1 MTSTTHVTLN
11 LQAPNTA
18 VTVNAKQNDRLSRY
32 ISATLYDGSVAF
44 VPPVGASAAIRYKK
58 PDGTGGFYDVDEDDN
73 PAIVITG
80 STALLTLAEQCT
92 TVPGEVYMELNF
104 YTAAGDKLTSFTW
117 LLKVEQSVLT
127 DATIVSSNYYNVLT
141 AAIATTLGY
150 RNDAAASA
158 TAAAASATSAEYWAG
173 VAQNLTAG
181 IKGYFATPAALTA
194 AYPTGQNGW
203 WAIVGTT
210 DTIWVWDGD
219 TSAWVDTGDVSYFYT
234 KTESDA
240 RFATAAQGALADT
253 AIQPDDLIAAN
264 VSVADAGGYF
274 TSAQVEG
281 ALQEVASV
289 ANAANKYTLGEEIVI
304 GTYNGKP
311 LYRKVVDFGALPAS
325 GEKTVAHG
333 IANIDKFL
341 PARGI
346 AYRSTT
352 DTTINLPYVTPS
364 GLALCI
370 AIQYPDKNNILIDVG
385 ADRSLFTGIVFME
398 YTKTTD

>member
-1 MTSTTHVTLN
+1 MTSTTYITLN
-11 LQAPNTA
+11 LQSPNTA

-32 ISATLYDGSVAF
+32 ISAALYDGSVAF

-58 PDGTGGFYDVDEDDN
+58 PDGTGGFYDADEDAN

-92 TVPGEVYMELNF
+92 TVPGDVYMELNF

-127 DATIVSSNYYNVLT
+127 DATIVSSDYYNVLT
-141 AAIATTLGY
+141 AAIATALEY
-150 RNDAAASA
+150 RDAAAASA

-194 AYPTGQNGW
+194 AYPTGENGW

-210 DTIWVWDGD
+210 DTVWVWDSD
-219 TSAWVDTGDVSYFYT
+219 TTAWTDTGDTSYFYT

-253 AIQPDDLIAAN
+253 AVQPAGLSNYYTKTQADTQFATAAQGAKADTALQSVTGATENNIAVFNADGKLVDGGKSITQLTLTTSTYAVAFGTIPANGSALANVTLSIPSGYTIISIAA
-264 VSVADAGGYF
+264 VTG
-274 TSAQVEG
+274 TSMDNINYIAQ
-281 ALQEVASV
+281 
-289 ANAANKYTLGEEIVI
+289 Y
-304 GTYNGKP
+304 YNGK
-311 LYRKVVDFGALPAS
+311 LYARAESKWSANLTGQSCTFRVTFLKV
-325 GEKTVAHG
+325 
-333 IANIDKFL
+333 
-341 PARGI
+341 
-346 AYRSTT
+346 
-352 DTTINLPYVTPS
+352 
-364 GLALCI
+364 
-370 AIQYPDKNNILIDVG
+370 
-385 ADRSLFTGIVFME
+385 
-398 YTKTTD
+398 